1 VSTRDLVWIRA
12 PQQARSQATL
22 ARLLDAT
29 EVLLDEAP
37 FDDLSVQDI
46 CKAAKSSVGA
56 FYARF
61 ADKTA
66 LLHVLHERLCD
77 EAKATA
83 ADALDVERW
92 SGVPLRDLIG
102 ATVGFIVVEYHQ
114 RRGLRRELIRRN
126 SIDVAFRARSMDVG
140 AFTVARLAAL
150 LADRVDELRCGAP
163 QAAAEMVNRLL
174 FGTLDQHATF
184 AEHGPAGVHLADD
197 DLARELT
204 RALLTY
210 LTAEQPTGLP
220 TAGG

>member
-1 VSTRDLVWIRA
+1 MSPPPLVWIRA

-29 EVLLDEAP
+29 EALLDDAP
-37 FDDLSVQDI
+37 FDELSVQDI

-92 SGVPLRDLIG
+92 RGVSFSEIIG
-102 ATVGFIVVEYHQ
+102 VTVGFIVVEYRQ
-114 RRGLRRELIRRN
+114 RRGLRRELFRRN

-150 LADRVDELRCGAP
+150 MADRAGELRCGSP
-163 QAAAEMVNRLL
+163 SAAAEMVNRLL

-184 AEHGPAGVHLADD
+184 AEYGPAGVHLGDD
-197 DLARELT
+197 ALAGELT
-204 RALLTY
+204 RALLAY
-210 LTAEQPTGLP
+210 LTAELPGPATGS
-220 TAGG
+220 